1 MQTSA
6 QHRRPAGLAQRN
18 LGMRLGVHIDRASF
32 GAIVLAGIML
42 PARQALATETIFTA
56 LLKWNDTSIFIIAIL
71 VLTFYFS
78 VVKFDRFAVV
88 HGPEILTTAGIF
100 GCFWGISTGL
110 LNFDATHIAES
121 VPQLLGGVK
130 TAFLASLTGVFG
142 ALAIRLRHRI
152 SRGPIPQSA
161 GSPKAASLDDLVSAT
176 LSLKQ
181 SIAGDDDS
189 TLISQIRLTRQESAD
204 QLRGLRSSFD
214 TFAAKMVENNSRAL
228 VDALREVIRDFNAK
242 INEQFGENFRHL
254 NEAVEKL
261 VVWQAQYKSEL
272 SDLIVAQTHTSED
285 MDRAANSFGM
295 LVSSAQA
302 FSRTAEQLATVTGS
316 LEGTLARS
324 VESET
329 ALHGVLTQMRGV
341 IPEFNRTIDTMLS
354 QITTGATRVSAE
366 VEQSVKV
373 LTAAMQSSHGEMKKL
388 LAESLEQAQRQV
400 LSHIEATSKE
410 VHTQVLALDKSLSEE
425 LTKALETLGRQLASL
440 SEKFVADYTPLTERL
455 RGILELAG
463 AA

>member
-1 MQTSA
+1 MRPMARMGRAPLAILALAWIALPTSQA
-6 QHRRPAGLAQRN
+6 HARET
-18 LGMRLGVHIDRASF
+18 VF
-32 GAIVLAGIML
+32 G
-42 PARQALATETIFTA
+42 ALAT
-56 LLKWNDTSIFIIAIL
+56 WNDTTIFIVAIL
-71 VLTFYFS
+71 SLAFYFTIIR
-78 VVKFDRFAVV
+78 FDRFAVA
-88 HGPEILTTAGIF
+88 HGPEILTTVGIF

-110 LNFDATHIAES
+110 LNFDATHVAES

-142 ALAIRLRHRI
+142 ALAIRFRHRI

-161 GSPKAASLDDLVSAT
+161 DTPKAASLDDLVSAT

-181 SIAGDDDS
+181 SISGDDDS

-204 QLRGLRSSFD
+204 NLRGLRTSFD

-228 VDALREVIRDFNAK
+228 VDALREVIHDFNAK

-261 VVWQAQYKSEL
+261 VVWQEQHKNEL
-272 SDLIVAQTHTSED
+272 SDLIAAQTRTSED
-285 MDRAANSFGM
+285 MNSAAGSFGL

-302 FSRTAEQLATVTGS
+302 FSKTAEQLATVTES
-316 LEGTLARS
+316 LEASLARS

-329 ALHGVLTQMRGV
+329 ALHGVLVQMREV
-341 IPEFNRTIDTMLS
+341 IPEFNQTIEAMIQQVTA
-354 QITTGATRVSAE
+354 GATRVGAE
-366 VEQSVKV
+366 VEQSVKT
-373 LTAAMQSSHGEMKKL
+373 LTAAMQASHSEMKKL
-388 LAESLEQAQRQV
+388 LAESLGEAHKQV
-400 LSHIEATSKE
+400 LSHIDATSKE
-410 VHTQVLALDKSLSEE
+410 VHSQVLALDKSLSEE
-425 LTKALETLGRQLASL
+425 LTKALEMLGRQLASL

-455 RGILELAG
+455 RGILELAR